1 MLKRFALVPSE
12 RLKECRHEHMRYRG
26 AIPCTGPRVCSMC
39 GAREDD
45 LAKRDYYFYRYKYIL
60 YKIFKN
66 SKYSESLHEFLK
78 NAYCD
83 II

>member
-12 RLKECRHEHMRYRG
+12 RLKECEHEHMRYRG

-45 LAKRDYYFYRYKYIL
+45 LAKRDLAVGPRAGAGG
-60 YKIFKN
+60 
-66 SKYSESLHEFLK
+66 SRP
-78 NAYCD
+78 
-83 II
+83 